1 MTSRTIA
8 TRHHLGAALPLLLL
22 AAGAAVAQPGPWA
35 RTETRQ
41 PCASFDKYRQPFFGD
56 THVHTAYSSDAVFAG
71 TREDPRGAY
80 RFAKGEA
87 IGLPPYDAGDNP
99 TRTAQLRRPLDFT
112 AVTDHAEQFGEI
124 QVCQTP
130 GAEGYDS
137 ADCVSARN
145 QIAAPLPDFP
155 SVLPPPAVIQF
166 LLSYGALNPPQRY
179 AWCYPGSDCAALASL
194 VWQDTQAAAEEH
206 YDRTA
211 ACTFTTFVG
220 YEWSGQPLG
229 NNLHRNVIFRND
241 VAVPLPISF
250 MEESTPQ
257 GLWQQLDAQC
267 LNGLPGCDVLAIPHN
282 ANASGGLMFAPTNAN
297 GSPLTASDAFFR
309 ASMEPLVEMNQ
320 HKGDMECRDYVGGA
334 NVGGTTDELCG
345 FEKLNRLQLFNANDD
360 PPSATKVFPAANYI
374 RNVLKDGL
382 LQERLLG
389 VNPFKLG
396 MIGSTDTH
404 NATPGGVEEADY
416 GTQGH
421 IGNRDRNAANMLAR
435 VTPAGIEST
444 PGGLAVVWAE
454 ENSRDALFAAMRRR
468 EVYGTSGTR
477 PLLRFFAGREPGLR
491 CGDPDFVATA
501 YRGGVPMGGEIGPV
515 RGNRSPRFGVLAFRD
530 PGTPSAPG
538 GLLQRVQIVKGWVDA
553 NGQSQEKVFEVAG
566 DADATATVDTAT
578 CEPSGPGAESLCA
591 VWEDPEFDPSQ
602 RAFYYAR
609 LLENPSCRWS
619 TYVCNGLNLDCA
631 VPASVPAE
639 YAECCNPAVPKTIQE
654 RAWSSPI
661 WYRPEGPARLRGK
674 LAFGSDPQRDVL
686 QLTLTL
692 GALPP
697 GFDVATQDLVIALQD
712 DDEVFRLTVPAG
724 AMPQVSPGRYA
735 WPAAAANAAGV
746 RSLELQVRPTG
757 QAILRLR
764 TLPRAFPNADR
775 TDHFMQLTVRAGTAE
790 ITTAPLWTATARRLT
805 TRS

>member
-1 MTSRTIA
+1 MISRTTTIR
-8 TRHHLGAALPLLLL
+8 RHACAALLLL
-22 AAGAAVAQPGPWA
+22 PLGGGVALAQPGPWA
-35 RTETRQ
+35 RTETRE
-41 PCASFDKYRQPFFGD
+41 PCASFDKFRQPYFGD
-56 THVHTAYSSDAVFAG
+56 THVHTTYSSDAVFAG

-80 RFAKGEA
+80 RFAKGDA
-87 IGLPPYDAGDNP
+87 IGLPPFDAEGNP

-130 GAEGYDS
+130 GAAGYDS
-137 ADCVSARN
+137 AECVSARN
-145 QIAAPLPDFP
+145 QIASPLPDFP
-155 SVLPPPAVIQF
+155 SVLPPSAVVAF

-179 AWCYPGSDCAALASL
+179 SWCAPGSDCEVLASL
-194 VWQDTQAAAEEH
+194 VWQDTQDAPEQY

-211 ACTFTTFVG
+211 ACEFTTFVG

-241 VAVPLPISF
+241 VAVSMPISF
-250 MEESTPQ
+250 MEQSTPQ
-257 GLWQQLDAQC
+257 GLWSQLQSQC
-267 LNGLPGCDVLAIPHN
+267 LDGLPGCDVLAIPHN
-282 ANASGGLMFAPTNAN
+282 ANASGGLMFQPTNAD
-297 GSPLTASDAFFR
+297 GSPLTANDAFFR
-309 ASMEPLVEMNQ
+309 AGMEPIVEMNQ

-374 RNVLKDGL
+374 RNVLKSGL
-382 LQERLLG
+382 QQEQLLG
-389 VNPFKLG
+389 VNPFKIG

-454 ENSRDALFAAMRRR
+454 ENSRDALFSAMRRR

-477 PLLRFFAGREPGLR
+477 PILRFFAGREAGLR
-491 CGDPDFVATA
+491 CGDADFVATA

-515 RGNRSPRFGVLAFRD
+515 RGGRSPRFGVLAFRD

-553 NGQSQEKVFEVAG
+553 GGQSHEKVFDVAG
-566 DADATATVDTAT
+566 DASAAATVDTAT
-578 CEPSGPGAESLCA
+578 CTPSGPGAESLCA
-591 VWEDPEFDPSQ
+591 VWEDPEFDAAQ

-619 TYVCNGLNLDCA
+619 TYVCNSLALDCA

-661 WYRPEGPARLRGK
+661 WYRPEGLARLRGK
-674 LAFGSDPQRDVL
+674 VSFGNTPGHDQL
-686 QLTLTL
+686 QLTLAL

-697 GFDVATQDLVIALQD
+697 GFDVATQDLVVSLQD
-712 DDEVFRLTVPAG
+712 DDTVFSVTVPAG
-724 AMPQVSPGRYA
+724 AMQQPAPGHLV

-746 RSLELQVRPTG
+746 RSLEIQTRPGGDAT
-757 QAILRLR
+757 LRLR
-764 TLPRAFPNADR
+764 TLPGSLANADR

-790 ITTAPLWTATARRLT
+790 ITTTPLWTATARRLA